1 MEDNSDQQWSWALAV
16 GAVFALYG
24 VCSLYNWVAN
34 ILSNIRFRPQPQS
47 PPAADAIPLPHPSKL
62 TLPAFWISEPAAW
75 FALAEAKFCT
85 NNITSQRV
93 MFDLLVAAL
102 PEKNLSQ
109 VMDIIKNIPAINPF
123 EVLKLR
129 LLEAQVLS
137 DQEKMDTL
145 FQLGPL
151 GDRKPSQLLASM
163 LSVCPSGME
172 LQPVFQYLFL
182 QRLPQTLRT
191 LLGEQECG
199 DIRALAALADRL
211 WASHKPQPHEVMAV
225 QEPVGG
231 GDGEQQ
237 IAAVQPKKK
246 HPKKKTSGGG
256 GPRGNGGVLSHAE
269 QARVGSG
276 LCFKHFC
283 YGAKANSC
291 TKPCNW

>member
-1 MEDNSDQQWSWALAV
+1 
-16 GAVFALYG
+16 
-24 VCSLYNWVAN
+24 VCSLYNWFAT
-34 ILSNIRFRPQPQS
+34 ILGNIRFRPRPQS
-47 PPAADAIPLPHPSKL
+47 PPAADAAPATHPSKL
-62 TLPAFWISEPAAW
+62 TLPTFWISEPAAW
-75 FALAEAKFCT
+75 FALAEAKFRT
-85 NNITSQRV
+85 SNITSQRV

-102 PEKNLSQ
+102 PEKHLSQ
-109 VMDIIKNIPAINPF
+109 VMDIIKAIPAINPY

-129 LLEAQVLS
+129 LLEAHVLS
-137 DQEKMDTL
+137 DQEKMDAL

-231 GDGEQQ
+231 DSSEPQV
-237 IAAVQPKKK
+237 AAVQPKKK
-246 HPKKKTSGGG
+246 QFKKKTGGG
-256 GPRGNGGVLSHAE
+256 NGGGASSGNGGVLSHAE

-291 TKPCNW
+291 TKPCNWSGN